1 MRFTKT
7 NPHPTGKKI
16 GDCVIR
22 AIALAEKRE
31 WTEVYDRLVVLGRE
45 LYEMP
50 NSKNVYEKYL
60 IDRGWKKEKM
70 PKYPT
75 GKRYK
80 LRELADVHDKEI
92 IIVSIAKHIATV
104 INGELV
110 DTWDCGNKCV
120 GNYYTK
126 N

>member
-22 AIALAEKRE
+22 AIVLAEKRD
-31 WTEVYDRLVVLGRE
+31 WVEVYDRLVAIGRE
-45 LYEMP
+45 LHDMP

-60 IDRGWKKEKM
+60 LDRGWKKEKM
-70 PKYPT
+70 PRYLT

-80 LRELADVHDKEI
+80 LKELADIHDNET

-110 DTWDCGNKCV
+110 DTWDCSNKCV
-120 GNYYTK
+120 GNYFTK